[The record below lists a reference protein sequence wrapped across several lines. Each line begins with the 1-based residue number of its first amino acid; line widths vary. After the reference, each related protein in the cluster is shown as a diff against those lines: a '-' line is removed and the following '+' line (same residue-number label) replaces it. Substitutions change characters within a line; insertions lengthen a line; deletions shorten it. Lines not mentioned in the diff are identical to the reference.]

1 MSMQKFLTI
10 GDSAPWFVARSAS
23 NERYTFYSVAG
34 RYVVLTF
41 YGSAQTKFG
50 QKINT
55 FFDTL
60 LSQRGHKNLCYFGV
74 STDSDDEKLQRV
86 AEKPY
91 GMRYLWDFDKKI
103 SALYHAASA
112 AGEFQALVYILDP
125 MLRVVQVF
133 KFSPHDENVDA
144 LENYLNNLPKKDAA
158 YLAKPQAPV
167 LVVPNIFEP
176 ELCQQLI
183 EYYEQ
188 AGGTDSGFMREI
200 DGKTVGMLD
209 YTHKRRRDCS
219 LEAGAL
225 QTACIDH
232 IFNKLVPVI
241 ALAFQFRATRME
253 RTLVA
258 CYDAEE
264 QGHFSAH
271 RDNTTQGTAHRKFAV
286 SLFLNTGDYE
296 GGYLKFPEFG
306 SGHFVAP
313 AGGAVVF
320 SCSLLHQATRV
331 TKGKRYMFLPF
342 LYDEASELIRQNSA
356 SQIVDLTD
364 KTSAE
369 NA

>member
-1 MSMQKFLTI
+1 MNTPKTLTI
-10 GDSAPWFVARSAS
+10 GDSAPWFVARSPS

-34 RYVVLTF
+34 RYVALTF
-41 YGSAQTKFG
+41 YGTTQTKFG

-55 FFDTL
+55 FFETV
-60 LSQRGHKNLCYFGV
+60 LSQRGHENLCFFGV
-74 STDSDDEKLQRV
+74 STDSDDEKLHRV
-86 AEKPY
+86 TETPY

-103 SALYHAASA
+103 SKLYKAVSVS
-112 AGEFQALVYILDP
+112 GDFQALVYILDP

-133 KFSPHDENVDA
+133 KFSADDESFD
-144 LENYLNNLPKKDAA
+144 LLQDYLNGLPKKDSP

-183 EYYEQ
+183 EYYEKS
-188 AGGTDSGFMREI
+188 GGIDSGFMREM

-209 YTHKRRRDCS
+209 YSHKRRRDCT
-219 LEAGAL
+219 LEASAL
-225 QTACIDH
+225 QTACIDS

-241 ALAFQFRATRME
+241 DLAFQFRATRME

-264 QGHFSAH
+264 KGHFSAH

-286 SLFLNTGDYE
+286 SLFLNSGDYE

-306 SGHFVAP
+306 SGHFAAP
-313 AGGAVVF
+313 TGGAVVF
-320 SCSLLHQATRV
+320 SCSMLHQATRV

-356 SQIVDLTD
+356 SQIVGLSN
-364 KTSAE
+364 KTSC
-369 NA
+369 